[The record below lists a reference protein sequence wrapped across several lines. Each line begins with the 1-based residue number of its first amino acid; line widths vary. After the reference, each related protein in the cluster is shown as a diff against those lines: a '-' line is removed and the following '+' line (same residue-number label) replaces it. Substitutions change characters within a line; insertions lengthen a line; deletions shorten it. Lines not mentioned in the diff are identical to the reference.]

1 MLFSLFTYLN
11 KVLKKIDSNMYYDFK
26 SFLCINQIATDN
38 NSGMKIILSDKKQNI
53 VIYYCLLLFFNIPKY
68 KF

>member
-1 MLFSLFTYLN
+1 
-11 KVLKKIDSNMYYDFK
+11 MYYDFK

-53 VIYYCLLLFFNIPKY
+53 VIYYCLLLFFNILKY